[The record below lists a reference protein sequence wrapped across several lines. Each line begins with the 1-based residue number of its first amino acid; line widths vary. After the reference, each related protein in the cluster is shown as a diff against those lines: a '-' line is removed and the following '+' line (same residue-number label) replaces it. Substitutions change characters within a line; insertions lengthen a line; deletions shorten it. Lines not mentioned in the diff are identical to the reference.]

1 MKHGWKSASYP
12 RSGCSRWGIAL
23 AGRTRHLLYRSP
35 PNSASSPS
43 RLSPPVSGG
52 ETRTKGSALAGQ
64 ASPPPRGLSRAVRRR
79 GAAERPWTLPGE
91 ARAEVSQL
99 YPSRVQSVGHS
110 SSRAHKAPAV
120 WVAAQPRF
128 KADAATPPVS
138 GGETRAEGSALA
150 GEASHPPRG
159 LSRAVRRL
167 TALRRVE
174 T

>member
-35 PNSASSPS
+35 PNSASSPT

-79 GAAERPWTLPGE
+79 GAAERPWTLPGA

-99 YPSRVQSVGHS
+99 YPSRVQSAGHS
-110 SSRAHKAPAV
+110 SSGAVKSPAIV
-120 WVAAQPRF
+120 GRRPTSLQ
-128 KADAATPPVS
+128 ADAAAPPVS
-138 GGETRAEGSALA
+138 GGETRAKGAALA
-150 GEASHPPRG
+150 GRALHPPCG
-159 LSRAVRRL
+159 LSRGVRR
-167 TALRRVE
+167 
-174 T
+174 

>member
-1 MKHGWKSASYP
+1 MAPLRSATRLKPKSLGGATRKKERGHCQVQRGRKSAS
-12 RSGCSRWGIAL
+12 STQAVGSRWGIAL
-23 AGRTRHLLYRSP
+23 PERSRRLLYRSP
-35 PNSASSPS
+35 PNSASSPT
-43 RLSPPVSGG
+43 RLSPPVSD
-52 ETRTKGSALAGQ
+52 
-64 ASPPPRGLSRAVRRR
+64 
-79 GAAERPWTLPGE
+79 GE
-91 ARAEVSQL
+91 ARAKVSQL

-120 WVAAQPRF
+120 WVAAQHRF